1 MKNILVV
8 GLGLIGGSL
17 CKAIKEKTDYIVYGS
32 TRSSETI
39 RKALECGAIDKEG
52 TPENFKE
59 CDIVIVCLHPT
70 LTNNWIKQNISLF
83 KKGAIICDANGIKGT
98 AVDELTDLCI
108 ENGLKYVSTHP
119 MAGKQFS
126 GFDYSEA
133 KIFYGANFIG
143 INSSKTDSSALH
155 EIILLAEKIGF
166 GRIIITTP
174 TEHDRIIAYTSQ
186 LAHIVA
192 NAYVKS
198 PTIEKETG
206 FSGGSFQDM
215 TRIAPLNEDMWTDL
229 FMQNRENLVFEI
241 DTLIKHLSEYKEAI
255 SENSPEK
262 LKSLL
267 RDGRICKEK
276 NLASHNISFD

>member
-1 MKNILVV
+1 MKNILIV

-17 CKAIKEKTDYIVYGS
+17 CKAIKEKTDYTVYGS
-32 TRSSETI
+32 TRSRETI
-39 RKALECGAIDKEG
+39 EKAIDCKAIDKEG
-52 TPENFKE
+52 VPENFRE
-59 CDIVIVCLHPT
+59 CDIVFVCLHPT
-70 LTNNWIKQNISLF
+70 VTNNWIKQNISLF
-83 KKGAIICDANGIKGT
+83 KKGAVICDANGIKSS
-98 AVDELTDLCI
+98 AVDELTKLCH
-108 ENGLKYVSTHP
+108 ENGFEYVSTHP

-143 INSSKTDSSALH
+143 ILANGTDMSALN
-155 EIILLAEKIGF
+155 EVVSLAKQIGF
-166 GRIIITTP
+166 GKIIVTSP
-174 TEHDRIIAYTSQ
+174 EEHDRIIAYTSQ
-186 LAHIVA
+186 LAHIVS

-241 DTLIKHLSEYKEAI
+241 DTLIKHLSEYRNAV
-255 SENSPEK
+255 SENNPEK
-262 LKSLL
+262 LRSLL

-276 NLASHNISFD
+276 NLASHNLISD